1 MKTFVELQFE
11 VMYIYEFQTKENSY
25 VRHLFSL
32 SLKLCMFMSLKQNR
46 MIMKT
51 FVESL
56 FEVIYVYVFQPKLDS
71 YEGIC

>member
-1 MKTFVELQFE
+1 
-11 VMYIYEFQTKENSY
+11 
-25 VRHLFSL
+25 
-32 SLKLCMFMSLKQNR
+32 